1 MMFFVCVDQYEFAN
15 IFQQLQHFS
24 QFVDTN
30 STYVRGRTLA
40 FFMIFAPTHSPKYGG
55 YDHSTLMYAIV
66 RTTQCQQSLF
76 MVTRWIYIEFVSTC
90 HMHTYGLLKQFKISN
105 IFQQFQQFSQFVDT
119 HSTYARGRK
128 LAFFMIC
135 VPPTHLS
142 MGGCMIILR

>member
-1 MMFFVCVDQYEFAN
+1 
-15 IFQQLQHFS
+15 
-24 QFVDTN
+24 
-30 STYVRGRTLA
+30 
-40 FFMIFAPTHSPKYGG
+40 MIFAPTHSPKYGG

-119 HSTYARGRK
+119 HSTYVRGRK
-128 LAFFMIC
+128 LAFFMIF

-142 MGGCMIILR
+142 MGGV

>member
-1 MMFFVCVDQYEFAN
+1 
-15 IFQQLQHFS
+15 
-24 QFVDTN
+24 
-30 STYVRGRTLA
+30 
-40 FFMIFAPTHSPKYGG
+40 
-55 YDHSTLMYAIV
+55 MYAIV

-119 HSTYARGRK
+119 HSTYVRGRK
-128 LAFFMIC
+128 LAFFMIF

-142 MGGCMIILR
+142 MGVYDHITLIYAIFRNIQCQQSLFMDTRWSYIKFVSTRHMHTYGLRTDV